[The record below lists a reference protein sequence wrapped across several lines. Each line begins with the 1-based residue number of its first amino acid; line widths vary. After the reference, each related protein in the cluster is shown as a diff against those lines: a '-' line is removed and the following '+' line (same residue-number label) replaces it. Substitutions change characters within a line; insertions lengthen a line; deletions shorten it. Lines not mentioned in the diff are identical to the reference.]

1 MPSGL
6 VVAAP
11 TTRARQRAPAARKQ
25 TATVNLVSLCHFHHR
40 RLHDGSFAIRAQPDI
55 GVVFERAD
63 GRPILRPPHGVDPGP
78 PRADALRRVLPSG
91 GWLHIDADTARA
103 RDVTLRLDLGYV
115 VSVVLDRVSRLEPV
129 PA

>member
-1 MPSGL
+1 MD
-6 VVAAP
+6 
-11 TTRARQRAPAARKQ
+11 
-25 TATVNLVSLCHFHHR
+25 NLVSLCHFHHR

-78 PRADALRRVLPSG
+78 PRADALRGVLPSG

-103 RDVTLRLDLGYV
+103 RDVTPRLDLGYV
-115 VSVVLDRVSRLEPV
+115 VSVVLDGPRHSVVMARRMSTR
-129 PA
+129 AA